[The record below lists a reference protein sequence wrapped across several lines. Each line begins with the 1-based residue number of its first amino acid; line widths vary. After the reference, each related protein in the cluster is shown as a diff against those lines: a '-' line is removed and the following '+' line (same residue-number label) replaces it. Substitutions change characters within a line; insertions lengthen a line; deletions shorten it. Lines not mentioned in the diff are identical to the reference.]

1 MLFNDQVV
9 ARLAQKLRAPVPP
22 PAIVDLPQEL
32 IDIEPNIRHMPAG
45 LCHGSTFLDAHS
57 DRQGVG
63 NATVP
68 ENRARFASLA
78 ILYGWAYAT
87 DHQQIYPN
95 APPFLVSSVDHGHF
109 IGNGPNWTP
118 DLLASRPPA
127 GADQLIA
134 TQASLTADELRQA
147 AAPLAE
153 VLLEDVA
160 AAIAAAPD
168 EWGIP
173 MEHRVALAKYLWKR
187 RGDLLAAYRIQV
199 NVPAV
204 SAGGG

>member
-1 MLFNDQVV
+1 
-9 ARLAQKLRAPVPP
+9 
-22 PAIVDLPQEL
+22 
-32 IDIEPNIRHMPAG
+32 
-45 LCHGSTFLDAHS
+45 
-57 DRQGVG
+57 
-63 NATVP
+63 
-68 ENRARFASLA
+68 
-78 ILYGWAYAT
+78 
-87 DHQQIYPN
+87 
-95 APPFLVSSVDHGHF
+95 
-109 IGNGPNWTP
+109 
-118 DLLASRPPA
+118 
-127 GADQLIA
+127 
-134 TQASLTADELRQA
+134 LTADELRQA